1 MMQNALQTQQL
12 QCIQL
17 QRIQK
22 RIVVTLK
29 AWSTMLISS
38 PTPPNKTQNKNK
50 IPFVSI
56 SQFYYFE
63 IDLLGL
69 AGEELSTT
77 DWNFLK
83 FSYRQWMDVFA
94 YKNQAMT
101 SNLSKYNAREY
112 YQA

>member
-1 MMQNALQTQQL
+1 
-12 QCIQL
+12 
-17 QRIQK
+17 
-22 RIVVTLK
+22 
-29 AWSTMLISS
+29 MLISS

-77 DWNFLK
+77 D
-83 FSYRQWMDVFA
+83 
-94 YKNQAMT
+94 
-101 SNLSKYNAREY
+101 
-112 YQA
+112 